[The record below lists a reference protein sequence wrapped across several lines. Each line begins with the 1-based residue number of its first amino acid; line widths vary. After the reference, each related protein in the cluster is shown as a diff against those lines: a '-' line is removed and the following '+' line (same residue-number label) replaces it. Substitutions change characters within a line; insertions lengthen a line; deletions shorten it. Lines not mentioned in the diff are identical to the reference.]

1 MLGAPPAPYFRM
13 SPLLLLTYAIQ
24 IACCVHVVRTGRPL
38 YWVFILLV
46 FPFLSAIVYFIAEVL
61 PELRHHPSARRTTSV
76 KTSSYSF
83 PSSACHSRKSYFP
96 ASDVTST
103 VSPVGTRFSSFQ

>member
-1 MLGAPPAPYFRM
+1 M
-13 SPLLLLTYAIQ
+13 SPLLLLSFALQ

-61 PELRHHPSARRTTSV
+61 PELLA
-76 KTSSYSF
+76 
-83 PSSACHSRKSYFP
+83 
-96 ASDVTST
+96 
-103 VSPVGTRFSSFQ
+103 